1 MKPGEGAAMCI
12 YDITQGVPTE
22 TIKQRWQDGA
32 YGPPGKRPRGE
43 FVAGWLEMDGRKKRA
58 A

>member
-1 MKPGEGAAMCI
+1 MCI